1 MAFIPLRRA
10 RLNQPSG
17 EGIDWSNPLAKGLI
31 SVADARGYDSVTGVG
46 TLYNGSAISRIP
58 TKGGIAVNFDQNQ
71 LDFKCAP
78 YADTNQTHLVVAD
91 IASGTWKVAACNH
104 GMVLRRHN
112 GVVAVASRNHGNQF
126 DVSRWTGMQTIVH
139 RVGNSE
145 QYDQKMFIDGVE
157 SSWVANVASAETL
170 TNGGIVT
177 LGGSYIGDRSAATWW
192 GKPVMLSIRWNR
204 ALTDGEIASIS
215 ANPWQI
221 FQ

>member
-1 MAFIPLRRA
+1 MGFVPLRRT
-10 RLNQPSG
+10 RLNQPG
-17 EGIDWSNPLAKGLI
+17 GDGIDWSNPLTKGLI

-104 GMVLRRHN
+104 GMVLRLFN
-112 GVVAVASRNHGNQF
+112 NVIVVASRNYGNQF
-126 DVSRWTGMQTIVH
+126 NSSLWTGLQTIVH

-145 QYDQKMFIDGVE
+145 HYDQEMFIDGVN
-157 SSWVANVASAETL
+157 SPWIAAVNAETL
-170 TNGGIVT
+170 TNGAIVT